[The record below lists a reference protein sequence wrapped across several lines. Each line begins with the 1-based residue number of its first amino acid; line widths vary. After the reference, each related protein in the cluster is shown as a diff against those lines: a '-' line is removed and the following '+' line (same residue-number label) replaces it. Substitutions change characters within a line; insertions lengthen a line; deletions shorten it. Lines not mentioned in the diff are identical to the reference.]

1 MSSYDVTIVGA
12 GIIGLSCALQLARR
26 SRLSILVLEKGANLG
41 EGSTGASSAVCR
53 CRYSRDEVVTLAR
66 DGIHAYRNWQAFTGL
81 ASPRAGFHQH
91 GVLWMVGEDRS
102 WAPREVARMHDLG
115 VAARA
120 LEDAEL
126 TARFPAFSSCIKFPD
141 LLTGEP
147 HDCSGGGLHFLE
159 SEGGY
164 MDPVDTMEDLREVCR
179 KLGVEVRMS
188 SRVGRIAIESGKVT
202 GLTLAGGEHISTPLL
217 LNAAGPWCREL
228 YAEAGL
234 QQPWNLVPTR
244 IQVLY
249 LDRPDE
255 LPGHIPVSVDMA
267 GGIYF
272 RTQNRGQ
279 QLVVGSVLEADERE
293 VIADPEELQ
302 READDDF
309 LQRVLHALH
318 HRFPALPYRGKVRG
332 HCGLYTVNRDDVHP
346 IVGPTA
352 IEGFWVANGFS
363 GHGFKLGPAI
373 GSMVAQAITGEVSEF
388 DTGIPWQFLAIDRDP
403 IAADS
408 KSVLA

>member
-1 MSSYDVTIVGA
+1 MSSFDVTIVGA
-12 GIIGLSCALQLARR
+12 GIIGLSCALQLSRR
-26 SRLSILVLEKGANLG
+26 SKLRVLVLEKGVGLG

-66 DGIHAYRNWQAFTGL
+66 DGIRAYRNWQDFTQL
-81 ASPRAGFHQH
+81 DRPRAKFHSH
-91 GVLWMVGEDRS
+91 GVLWMVQDRE
-102 WAPREVARMHDLG
+102 WAPQEVQRMRGLEIASEILDDSDL
-115 VAARA
+115 AQRY
-120 LEDAEL
+120 
-126 TARFPAFSSCIKFPD
+126 PSMNNCILSPD
-141 LLTGEP
+141 FVTGEP
-147 HDCSGGGLHFLE
+147 HSCRGGGLHLLE
-159 SEGGY
+159 TDGGY
-164 MDPVDTMEDLREVCR
+164 MDPVDMLEDLREACVAA
-179 KLGVEVRMS
+179 GVEVRFA
-188 SRVGRIAIESGKVT
+188 SRVEEVQINSGRVEGLRLASG
-202 GLTLAGGEHISTPLL
+202 EQISTPLL

-234 QQPWNLVPTR
+234 KQPWDLVPTR

-249 LDRPDE
+249 LDRPE
-255 LPGHIPVSVDMA
+255 QLSGHIPVIVDMA

-279 QLVVGSVLEADERE
+279 QLVVGSVLEEEERE
-293 VIADPEELQ
+293 AIEDPDTLR
-302 READDDF
+302 READDVF

-332 HCGLYTVNRDDVHP
+332 YCGLYTVNRDDVHP
-346 IVGPTA
+346 ILGPTA

-373 GSMVAQAITGEVSEF
+373 GSAIARAITGEGAEF
-388 DTGIPWQFLAIDRDP
+388 DTDIPWQFLAIDREP
-403 IAADS
+403 LRADS